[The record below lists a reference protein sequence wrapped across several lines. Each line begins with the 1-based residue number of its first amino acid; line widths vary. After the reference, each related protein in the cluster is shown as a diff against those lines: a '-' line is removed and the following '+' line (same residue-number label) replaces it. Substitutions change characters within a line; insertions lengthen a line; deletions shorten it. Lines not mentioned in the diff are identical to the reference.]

1 MSLIFHFKTHYIF
14 IIGVP
19 LKQKPP
25 GVKKRPCGV
34 FVVTWNPPSHDSGG
48 GPLTGYQ
55 VQLRS
60 SRAERGGWRNCTVFL
75 LRHICLFKDLRSET
89 SYEIRVRAFNKKGP
103 GQWAYTSETTD
114 LIGKS
119 FILILLYYTC

>member
-1 MSLIFHFKTHYIF
+1 MFQYNF

-19 LKQKPP
+19 LEPEPP
-25 GVKKRPCGV
+25 GVKKRSCGI
-34 FVVTWNPPSHDSGG
+34 FEVTWNTPSLDSGG

-55 VQLRS
+55 VQLRE
-60 SRAERGGWRNCTVFL
+60 ERGGWRNCTVFL
-75 LRHICLFKDLRSET
+75 SRHSCLFTDLRSET
-89 SYEIRVRAFNKKGP
+89 NYEIRVRAFNKKGP
-103 GQWAYTSETTD
+103 GQWGYTFETTD

>member
-55 VQLRS
+55 VQLRLLGGES
-60 SRAERGGWRNCTVFL
+60 GGWRNCTAFVSN
-75 LRHICLFKDLRSET
+75 HTCLFTDLRSET
-89 SYEIRVRAFNKKGP
+89 KYLILVRAFNKKGP
-103 GQWAYTSETTD
+103 GQWALTLETMD
-114 LIGKS
+114 SIGKR
-119 FILILLYYTC
+119 FILTLLYYT